1 MEIGNQK
8 EKSEHAKLEK
18 EGKLIA
24 NGVPVTVSD
33 YEKHYTEMEKKDTE
47 MEKKDDDEEPPMLEE
62 VSDE

>member
-1 MEIGNQK
+1 MELGNLK
-8 EKSEHAKLEK
+8 EKAEHAKLEK

-24 NGVPVTVSD
+24 KGVPVTIAD
-33 YEKHYTEMEKKDTE
+33 YEKHYTE